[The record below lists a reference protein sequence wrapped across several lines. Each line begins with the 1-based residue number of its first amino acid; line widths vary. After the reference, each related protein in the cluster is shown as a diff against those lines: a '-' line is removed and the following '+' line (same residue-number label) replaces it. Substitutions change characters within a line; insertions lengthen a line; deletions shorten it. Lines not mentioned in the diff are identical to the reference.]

1 MEKTN
6 KKKIKKKGNTH
17 LLLAFSHSFS
27 SSSVSLSFIVV
38 IDFVGGRRFLLGDI
52 FFAALSLSSRRTT
65 LDEKNS
71 YKTFS
76 SIFLL
81 TRREMCVSKLASRE
95 MAICAV
101 TANVSHSYSLF
112 FIASER
118 HRAKKKQKNFFV
130 LLARERFQ
138 LAELVVCSPGKYLH
152 T

>member
-1 MEKTN
+1 
-6 KKKIKKKGNTH
+6 
-17 LLLAFSHSFS
+17 
-27 SSSVSLSFIVV
+27 
-38 IDFVGGRRFLLGDI
+38 
-52 FFAALSLSSRRTT
+52 
-65 LDEKNS
+65 
-71 YKTFS
+71 
-76 SIFLL
+76 
-81 TRREMCVSKLASRE
+81 MCVSKLASRE

-138 LAELVVCSPGKYLH
+138 LAELVVCTTGKYLH